1 VWTLFVVPL
10 FALGMYVATAVQ
22 APMLLAANWSLDRI
36 AVVQSTVSGLVGL
49 AAGLGAGAL
58 VTRLGRRRS
67 VVAMGGFQVFAL
79 ALLLPLSQGGSV
91 LALDIAAVLAVTV
104 GYAGTV
110 VCVFT
115 VSMDQARPESAATD
129 FTLQT
134 SVLGVLRLLVSS
146 AGLAVAGVVGFPS
159 LISLSVLLA
168 VAGTYITARWLRGHT
183 SMELV

>member
-1 VWTLFVVPL
+1 
-10 FALGMYVATAVQ
+10 
-22 APMLLAANWSLDRI
+22 
-36 AVVQSTVSGLVGL
+36 
-49 AAGLGAGAL
+49 
-58 VTRLGRRRS
+58 
-67 VVAMGGFQVFAL
+67 
-79 ALLLPLSQGGSV
+79 LLLPLSQGGSL
-91 LALDIAAVLAVTV
+91 LALDIAAVLAVTA

-134 SVLGVLRLLVSS
+134 SVLGVLRLVVSS
-146 AGLAVAGVVGFPS
+146 AGLAVAGFVGFPL
-159 LISLSVLLA
+159 LISFSVLLA